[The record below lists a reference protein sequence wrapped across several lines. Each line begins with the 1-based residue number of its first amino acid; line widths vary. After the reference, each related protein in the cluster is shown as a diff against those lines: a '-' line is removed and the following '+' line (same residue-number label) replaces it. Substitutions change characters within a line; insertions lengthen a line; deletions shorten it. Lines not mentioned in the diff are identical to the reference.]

1 MGEMKLHHSLVNWS
15 RKYSCVMGA
24 WLVVADCGP
33 LCSCLT
39 DMSMDVLSFRSP
51 SLWNCAF
58 ASRPRL
64 SLCRGQKGEFSHYV
78 KMWKEKKKFT
88 DELLMRRKINH
99 VRNFA
104 KGLRSMSTGKRI
116 NKYHVVLLHIAMIQ
130 RCGQFSGFSV
140 RKGQKIIIFELCV
153 CTSRPAF
160 QPKSVNYLN
169 AWAQQRHGKRWIF
182 VLPWKTCD
190 RFSSV
195 YVPFIFFKTNMVG
208 LAASSIWQQNIMAV
222 TIYCPPCL
230 IWISWSNCNCN

>member
-1 MGEMKLHHSLVNWS
+1 MVGCCWLWSSLLLSHWHVNGCFIFSFSVTVELCLCFSSTAVPVQRTKRGIQSLGEN
-15 RKYSCVMGA
+15 
-24 WLVVADCGP
+24 
-33 LCSCLT
+33 
-39 DMSMDVLSFRSP
+39 
-51 SLWNCAF
+51 
-58 ASRPRL
+58 
-64 SLCRGQKGEFSHYV
+64 V
-78 KMWKEKKKFT
+78 KRKKKFT

-160 QPKSVNYLN
+160 LPKSVNYLN

-182 VLPWKTCD
+182 VLPWKTRP
-190 RFSSV
+190 RFTSV
-195 YVPFIFFKTNMVG
+195 YVPFIFKKNMNG
-208 LAASSIWQQNIMAV
+208 WCLATSAIW
-222 TIYCPPCL
+222 
-230 IWISWSNCNCN
+230 